1 MFLYLYVKLFSF
13 QNDWIKN
20 YGKIKYG
27 TLEAYEVVDG
37 HDGESVCNFK
47 NGDINQVAF
56 KSVKDLIPYEKVY
69 WPFRIWIPAIMV
81 LVFLILDIL
90 RGFTKHDFLTRTF
103 GPPISLDQFLKGPR
117 LQEQTIDLLGYDQ
130 ENVQDKQD
138 NFPMSEIDGKSE
150 NVEGQ
155 NFCKHLENSA

>member
-37 HDGESVCNFK
+37 ESVCNFK

-56 KSVKDLIPYEKVY
+56 KPVKDLIPYEKVY
-69 WPFRIWIPAIMV
+69 WPFWIWIPAIMV
-81 LVFLILDIL
+81 LIFLILDIL
-90 RGFTKHDFLTRTF
+90 RGFTKYDFLTRFF

-117 LQEQTIDLLGYDQ
+117 LHEPTIDLGHDQ
-130 ENVQDKQD
+130 ENVQD

-150 NVEGQ
+150 NV
-155 NFCKHLENSA
+155 